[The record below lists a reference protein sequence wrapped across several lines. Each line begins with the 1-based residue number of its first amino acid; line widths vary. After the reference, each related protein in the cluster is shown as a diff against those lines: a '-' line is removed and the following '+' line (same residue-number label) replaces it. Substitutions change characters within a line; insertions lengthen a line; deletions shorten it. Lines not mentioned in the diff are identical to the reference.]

1 MRAAQARPMSLPDI
15 IAAAFQIYMRRPGTY
30 LLLALPKAA
39 FVLALTLG
47 NVAAFDALGLNE
59 KASSDASVD
68 TGTLLLTALAVGGF
82 AVLSIA
88 SDAFGDAFIVPAAL
102 AAIQAKA
109 GGVRAALACWRT
121 LAGAALLASLLIGL
135 RVAVTALTVLL
146 MPVAIFLYVRWSL
159 AIPAL
164 VAERTGGTGAIR
176 RSAELVTGSWWR
188 VFGITVAIGAL
199 TLAPQA
205 LLQRAFAGS
214 DTLVSAVVIFV
225 AAWLAAPFAAIAR
238 TLLYLD
244 VQARKGAA
252 EPRPPTMAA

>member
-1 MRAAQARPMSLPDI
+1 MRAAPARPMSLPDI
-15 IAAAFQIYMRRPGTY
+15 IAAAFQLYVRQPVTY

-47 NVAAFDALGLNE
+47 NVAVFDALGLNE
-59 KASSDASVD
+59 KASSDTSVD
-68 TGTLLLTALAVGGF
+68 TGTLLLTAFTIGGF

-102 AAIQAKA
+102 TAVQEKA
-109 GGVRAALACWRT
+109 GGVRTALACWRT
-121 LAGAALLASLLIGL
+121 LAGAALLASVLVGL

-146 MPVAIFLYVRWSL
+146 VPVAIFLYVRWSL

-164 VAERTGGTGAIR
+164 FAERTGGAGRRR

-205 LLQRAFAGS
+205 LLQRAVADS
-214 DTLVSAVVIFV
+214 DTLISAVVIFV

-244 VQARKGAA
+244 VQLRKGGAG
-252 EPRPPTMAA
+252 PRPPTGAA